1 MVDFTPEEYAAI
13 LSEDLLSFTEEVFH
27 QVSPAALYK
36 YNWHIECIAEHLMAL
51 KEGEIQRLL
60 INMPPRAMKSISVNI
75 AFTAFLLGH
84 DPRTQIISASYA
96 RKLGVELNSKTADV
110 MLSDVYK
117 MAFPNTRLKKNTEE
131 WFTTTEKG
139 HRFVATTGSAVTGFG
154 ADYIIIDDPLNP
166 EEAFSEVLREK
177 ANRWVTNTLFP
188 RANDI
193 DNVKMAC
200 VMQRLHE
207 NDVSGMLKDAGGW
220 NELILPAEFHKKQV
234 INVRGKTWECEEGEY
249 LHPDRLTPEALEKYR
264 NDMGEYGYA
273 GQYLQSPVP
282 VGGGEFKPSFINYY
296 NNYSKQFTSQGMNV
310 YILVDPANEKKK
322 KRTSDP
328 DYTAMVV
335 IGLAPDNNYYIL
347 DIVRDR
353 LNPTERINKLIDL
366 HMKWSDKCGNPPKV
380 GYEKYGMMTDIFY
393 LKKAM
398 DALNYR
404 FPLVELGGTQ
414 LSKEDRIRKIIP
426 EFENGRVYLPRNI
439 LYTTVNG
446 EQIDLVNSLV
456 EDEMLTFPVGKH
468 DDVLDALARIVD
480 DELYAKFPKIQ
491 VHYLERGQSIR
502 DDIIDGFNEDDFTSW

>member
-13 LSEDLLSFTEEVFH
+13 IAEDQLSFTEEVFA
-27 QVSPAALYK
+27 QVSPAAVYK
-36 YNWHIECIAEHLMAL
+36 PNWHVECIVEHLKAL
-51 KEGEIQRLL
+51 EDGEIKRL
-60 INMPPRAMKSISVNI
+60 IVNMPPRAMKSITINI
-75 AFTAFLLGH
+75 AFPAWLLGR

-110 MLSDVYK
+110 MLSDVYRQ
-117 MAFPNTRLKKNTEE
+117 AFPDTQLAKNTED
-131 WFTTTEKG
+131 WFKTSMQG

-154 ADYIIIDDPLNP
+154 GDYIIIDDPLNP

-177 ANRWVTNTLFP
+177 ANRWVTNTLLP
-188 RANDI
+188 RANDP
-193 DNVKMAC
+193 DTVKMVC

-207 NDVSGMLKDAGGW
+207 NDVTGMLQQAGGW
-220 NELILPAEFHKKQV
+220 HELILPAEFHKKQM
-234 INVRGKTWECEEGEY
+234 IEVRGQTWTCEEGEY
-249 LHPDRLTPEALEKYR
+249 LHPERLTPDALAKYR

-282 VGGGEFKPSFINYY
+282 VGGGEFKPQYVQYY
-296 NNYSKQFTSQGMNV
+296 NQLSKKFTAQGMNV

-328 DYTAMVV
+328 DYTAMIVV
-335 IGLAPDNNYYIL
+335 GLAPDNNYYIL

-366 HMKWSDKCGNPPKV
+366 HMKWSELSGIPPKV
-380 GYEKYGMMTDIFY
+380 GYEKYGMMTDVFY
-393 LKKAM
+393 LKKAQ

-404 FPLVELGGTQ
+404 FPLVELGGTA

-446 EQIDLVNSLV
+446 EQVDLVHSLV

-468 DDVLDALARIVD
+468 DDMLDALARIVD
-480 DELYAKFPKIQ
+480 EKLYARFPKIQ

-502 DDIIDGFNEDDFTSW
+502 DDILDGFDEDNFMSW